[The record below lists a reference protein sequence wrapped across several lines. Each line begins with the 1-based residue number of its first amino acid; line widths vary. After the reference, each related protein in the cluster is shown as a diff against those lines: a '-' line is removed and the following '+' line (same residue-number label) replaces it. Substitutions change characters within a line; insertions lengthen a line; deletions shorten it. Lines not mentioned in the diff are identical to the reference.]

1 MKLYNWNE
9 RNSFFCFQQPEKLL
23 ITKTSVRT
31 IVITAKKW
39 ELFASKVVQL
49 MHDTRLYTQLTASFP
64 LSLSPCH
71 RARSVLFGTHRL
83 AKIRWPAILRLY
95 YTHLQNK
102 NTRNE
107 LIMFC
112 PQILILMWITSL
124 RISHAFLKCFLASVI
139 LIKKESFFMQ
149 TCRENKIKN

>member
-1 MKLYNWNE
+1 MLSAAGKIAYHKNF
-9 RNSFFCFQQPEKLL
+9 RADNSNYGQKA
-23 ITKTSVRT
+23 RT
-31 IVITAKKW
+31 ICKQSCPTYAWHAFIHA
-39 ELFASKVVQL
+39 AY
-49 MHDTRLYTQLTASFP
+49 RLVSSFS
-64 LSLSPCH
+64 LSLSS
-71 RARSVLFGTHRL
+71 RSLGSLCTICGTHRL